1 MLEAKIEQLEK
12 TLLTLIEVISADTK
26 LRREVVGKIETTVKA
41 ADAKAEKAAGR
52 AITDTPEDRKPAAE
66 TKAET
71 KVETKAE
78 AQLPPEVEQARATA
92 AEFIGGA
99 VSEEDR
105 AARKNRVREMLTKLK
120 ADGLGSLTPEQAAKV
135 VKSLKAEMVKIEE
148 ARAAA
153 EAAAAAKGAEDDDL
167 L

>member
-12 TLLTLIEVISADTK
+12 TLLTLIEVISADTT

-52 AITDTPEDRKPAAE
+52 AITDSPEDRKPSAE
-66 TKAET
+66 TPAADKKTE
-71 KVETKAE
+71 V
-78 AQLPPEVEQARATA
+78 QLPPEVELAASTA
-92 AEFIGGA
+92 SEFIGGA
-99 VSEEDR
+99 TSEEDR
-105 AARKNRVREMLTKLK
+105 AARKARVREMLTKLK
-120 ADGLGSLTPEQAAKV
+120 AEGLKSLTPEQAAKV
-135 VKSLKAEMVKIEE
+135 VKSLKAEMTKIED
-148 ARAAA
+148 ARKAA